1 MWELVFRNG
10 ARMLLGSTAMGAGGV
25 TYAAH
30 SDEGFNRSL
39 YFWRKAFPIYLH
51 YRAAQLY
58 MEHAQLS
65 DEEQDAEYEKLHEK
79 YAPEVFDIVLELKGF
94 YVKLAQTGST
104 RPDVLPKQYLE
115 RAAKLQDDAPSKP
128 VEEICAIIEQ
138 SYGKPMDQVFQSID
152 TKPLGAASI
161 GQAHRAVLLDGQEV
175 AVKVQHPDAETF
187 FRWDIKTIQDFCRYF
202 QPAHLP
208 YLVEVEKQFMTEF
221 NYVEEAKNLD
231 TVRKNI
237 AKSPYAAK
245 VAIPEPRMELCTKEV
260 LVMEFL
266 KGRKL
271 LDGIQD
277 HFEAIAADKGVTDK
291 EREAKGLDIE
301 VGPSSL
307 QLRLYGLTLGAKHLT
322 RRIGRASYDY
332 TLGFVAPKKWTLRED
347 EQHQLLNLPE
357 ILKLIMD
364 VHGYEIFVDGS
375 FNGDP
380 HPGNILL
387 LEDGRLGLIDYG
399 QVKHI
404 SKEHRIHLAKL
415 IVALAGGSR
424 DDIINVLTKDMRVR
438 TTKMDPYFLE
448 KQARLMIDNDDRTVT
463 EGMNAQLFLEHLHTY
478 SWNWLALSQ
487 KNGESSSSSS
497 GHSNSVQSQRN
508 AVKSKRPLLLNRPP
522 TNTQPE
528 HPKPKTISTAT
539 DREKAVKINT
549 EAVEAF
555 SRLRIADRTISAEAL
570 RQEMEGRKFIKLQQ
584 MDRVPKDTFTNGEVD
599 WVTIG
604 VLTRKTLSKP
614 AANGSTFMLGVFL
627 FGDAYANHWKELTG
641 SIVAVLNAALLPA
654 TEKNKFAFKATQPTE
669 LVKLG
674 KAVDFGIC
682 KGMTSGE
689 ARCRLAVN
697 TAKPKNL
704 SAGVYT
710 SALSTSS
717 SSGWNPIITKKR
729 KRNDAAGG
737 VLGVPTVLSA
747 SGAVV
752 QRGRARFA
760 AAGALSERR
769 RGTMSLMDQ
778 LREPA
783 ASMNSVVR
791 SSATVTHPSSRAQK
805 IVSAVL
811 AGDGKPLKRSKTKK
825 VDMMQFM
832 NTGSQ
837 VKK

>member
-277 HFEAIAADKGVTDK
+277 HFEAIAADKGVT
-291 EREAKGLDIE
+291 
-301 VGPSSL
+301 
-307 QLRLYGLTLGAKHLT
+307 
-322 RRIGRASYDY
+322 
-332 TLGFVAPKKWTLRED
+332 KWTLRED

-463 EGMNAQLFLEHLHTY
+463 EGMNAQLFLEHLHTIDRIEY
-478 SWNWLALSQ
+478 IPDEYVMAFRCS
-487 KNGESSSSSS
+487 
-497 GHSNSVQSQRN
+497 
-508 AVKSKRPLLLNRPP
+508 LLLRGFSYLLHYKFSHA
-522 TNTQPE
+522 QSWE
-528 HPKPKTISTAT
+528 GLL
-539 DREKAVKINT
+539 DRYFVSLK
-549 EAVEAF
+549 
-555 SRLRIADRTISAEAL
+555 
-570 RQEMEGRKFIKLQQ
+570 
-584 MDRVPKDTFTNGEVD
+584 
-599 WVTIG
+599 
-604 VLTRKTLSKP
+604 LTRRTPQHES
-614 AANGSTFMLGVFL
+614 
-627 FGDAYANHWKELTG
+627 
-641 SIVAVLNAALLPA
+641 LLLRRVRRMYL
-654 TEKNKFAFKATQPTE
+654 KADE
-669 LVKLG
+669 
-674 KAVDFGIC
+674 
-682 KGMTSGE
+682 
-689 ARCRLAVN
+689 
-697 TAKPKNL
+697 
-704 SAGVYT
+704 
-710 SALSTSS
+710 
-717 SSGWNPIITKKR
+717 
-729 KRNDAAGG
+729 
-737 VLGVPTVLSA
+737 
-747 SGAVV
+747 V
-752 QRGRARFA
+752 Q
-760 AAGALSERR
+760 AGAS
-769 RGTMSLMDQ
+769 T
-778 LREPA
+778 
-783 ASMNSVVR
+783 
-791 SSATVTHPSSRAQK
+791 
-805 IVSAVL
+805 
-811 AGDGKPLKRSKTKK
+811 
-825 VDMMQFM
+825 
-832 NTGSQ
+832 
-837 VKK
+837 